1 MAETETLGMN
11 PTYAAYGSVGFALA
25 IVGIPLYLYMPTFY
39 TQHVGLDV
47 ASVGMIL
54 LIARLIDMFADP
66 IIGHLS
72 DHSSSKYGKRH
83 PFILAGSI
91 ALLIG
96 YGAIVF
102 PPDGEIAAW
111 WLFGFSLLMYL
122 GWSLISVPYLSI
134 SSEISPDYHTKTLIA
149 SYREVMAIMGMM
161 CALLIPYF
169 LGISERSDQTL
180 IVLFLFL
187 LTILPL
193 SVLWLWKKIPPIVD
207 SLPPIPFYTGLR
219 TLWDH
224 NGKML
229 LIAYTLNA
237 LANAIPST
245 LFLYYV
251 SLVLGEKGQSGPL
264 LIVYFICGIAALPL
278 WLFLSRRFSKRSLW
292 IASMSFAS
300 CAFIFVPFLDSGDS
314 KLFFII
320 VILSGFSLGADLVFS
335 SSMQSDLAQSFER
348 RGFAMGGVLFGLWG
362 MGTKLSLALGVG
374 IAFGILGIVGF
385 DPNSPSPFALDTLK
399 WLYGGGAVAFK
410 LISITFLLRYCETN

>member
-1 MAETETLGMN
+1 MAETETIGMN
-11 PTYAAYGSVGFALA
+11 PTYAAYGSVGFSLA

-83 PFILAGSI
+83 PFILAGSF

-149 SYREVMAIMGMM
+149 SYREVMAILGMM

-193 SVLWLWKKIPPIVD
+193 SVIWLWKKIPPIFD
-207 SLPPIPFYTGLR
+207 SLPPIPFYTGLC

-229 LIAYTLNA
+229 LIAYTFNA

-251 SLVLGEKGQSGPL
+251 SLVLGEKELSGLL

-292 IASMSFAS
+292 IASMCFAS
-300 CAFIFVPFLDSGDS
+300 SAFIFVPYLDSGES
-314 KLFFII
+314 SLFFAI

-348 RGFAMGGVLFGLWG
+348 RGFAMSGVLFGLWG

-374 IAFGILGIVGF
+374 IAFGILGMVGF
-385 DPNSPSPFALDTLK
+385 DPNSPTPLSLNTLA

-410 LISITFLLRYCETN
+410 LISITFLLRYHETN